1 MLAGGPHSRSLG
13 SRRPPVRRGL
23 RALPVALAAAL
34 AVLSGG
40 AACARVGD
48 AGEASW
54 TLCLYLCGSD
64 LESRHAE
71 GTRTLNALLKADI
84 PSDVRVLVQTG
95 GARAWRIEGIDTGAI
110 QRFEVR
116 DGELELLE
124 SLDAASMG
132 SGDTLGGFLAFCAD
146 EAPSERAAV
155 VLWNHGG
162 GPLGGVCFDENEGYD
177 SLGIDELE
185 AALAAGAEAR
195 GGVPYDIAGMD
206 ACLMGSAEVAGALA
220 GEARY
225 LVASEELEPG
235 EGWDYEALVDAL
247 AEGPALDTEDVAASI
262 CDAFW
267 GRCERF
273 GTEASATLS
282 AIDLSAM
289 DVVGEALDAAIDVYA
304 DADEPKRALSALADG
319 ARAAE
324 AFGADEEEGSA
335 PMNLVDLIGFARANA
350 GDAGAA
356 GEAFSALA
364 EAADNAV
371 VHRVAGPATADA
383 FGLSFYYPVSFD
395 ADELGVYAALTP
407 FEGYA
412 SGLSRMYAGGSAYV
426 ELSDAGSIEDGVFY
440 ARVDQASR
448 YDLYDLS
455 LVVRRIDG
463 TPFMCE
469 GIDIIDDWEA
479 LRFGAELPAD
489 CIALDGMPLDSHVV
503 DAGYDEGYI
512 VYTAPVTVNGEP
524 ANIRFAWIWD
534 GEVVEDD
541 LGPKETGPFQI
552 LGIWDGIDRVT
563 GLSDR
568 YLGSFEKGDVVCA
581 LSSETLEPRGDEIV
595 VGADAPGLDE
605 VPLEEGAYE
614 CWFEFTDVYGGVTTS
629 AKATYTIG

>member
-1 MLAGGPHSRSLG
+1 MLAGGPHNRSLG

-71 GTRTLNALLKADI
+71 GTRTLNALLKADV

-95 GARAWRIEGIDTGAI
+95 GARAWRIEGIDAGAI
-110 QRFEVR
+110 QRSEVR

-267 GRCERF
+267 DRCERF

-395 ADELGVYAALTP
+395 ADELGAYAALTP
-407 FEGYA
+407 FEGYV

-455 LVVRRIDG
+455 LVVRRADG
-463 TPFMCE
+463 TAFMSE
-469 GIDIIDDWEA
+469 DIDIIDDWDG
-479 LRFGAELPAD
+479 LRFGAELPRA
-489 CIALDGMPLDSHVV
+489 CVTLGGMPLDSYVEP
-503 DAGYDEGYI
+503 GYNGDYI
-512 VYTAPVTVNGEP
+512 VYTAPVTVNGES

>member
-1 MLAGGPHSRSLG
+1 MLAGGPHNRSLG

-95 GARAWRIEGIDTGAI
+95 GARAWRIEGIDAGAI

-162 GPLGGVCFDENEGYD
+162 GPLGGICFDENEGYD

-267 GRCERF
+267 DRCERF

-289 DVVGEALDAAIDVYA
+289 GVVGEALDAAIDVYA

-395 ADELGVYAALTP
+395 ADELGAYAALTP

-455 LVVRRIDG
+455 LVVRRADG
-463 TPFMCE
+463 TAFMSE
-469 GIDIIDDWEA
+469 DIDIIDDWDG
-479 LRFGAELPAD
+479 LRFGAELPRA
-489 CIALDGMPLDSHVV
+489 CVTLGGMPLDSYVEP
-503 DAGYDEGYI
+503 GYNGDYI
-512 VYTAPVTVNGEP
+512 VYTAPITVNGEE
-524 ANIRFAWIWD
+524 ANLRFAWIWD
-534 GEVVEDD
+534 EAGLEPGDEGSGH
-541 LGPKETGPFQI
+541 LEI
-552 LGIWDGIDRVT
+552 IGIWNGVDRVT
-563 GLSDR
+563 GLSAR
-568 YLGSFEKGDVVCA
+568 YLGTFEEGDVVCA
-581 LSSETLEPRGDEIV
+581 LSSETGEERGQITVGSSQPALAEEGLEPGS
-595 VGADAPGLDE
+595 
-605 VPLEEGAYE
+605 YE
-614 CWFEFTDVYGGVTTS
+614 CRFEFTDVYGGVTTS

>member
-1 MLAGGPHSRSLG
+1 MLAGGPHNRSLG

-71 GTRTLNALLKADI
+71 GTRTLNALLKADV

-95 GARAWRIEGIDTGAI
+95 GARAWRIEGIDAGAI
-110 QRFEVR
+110 QRSEVR

-267 GRCERF
+267 DRCERF

-395 ADELGVYAALTP
+395 ADELGAYAALTP
-407 FEGYA
+407 FEGYV

-455 LVVRRIDG
+455 LVVRRADG
-463 TPFMCE
+463 TAFMSE
-469 GIDIIDDWEA
+469 DIDIIDDWDG
-479 LRFGAELPAD
+479 LRFGAELPRA
-489 CIALDGMPLDSHVV
+489 CVTLGGMPLDSYVEP
-503 DAGYDEGYI
+503 GYNGDYI